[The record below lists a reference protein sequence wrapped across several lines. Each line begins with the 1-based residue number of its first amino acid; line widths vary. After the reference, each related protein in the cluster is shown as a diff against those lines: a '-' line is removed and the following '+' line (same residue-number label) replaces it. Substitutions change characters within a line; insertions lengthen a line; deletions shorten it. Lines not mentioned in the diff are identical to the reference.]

1 MSPPPSN
8 PSAPPVTSHS
18 RNPSLANPPKPQR
31 TSSKRVPAPSAPST
45 HFTLLIRLPFPRG
58 SFVDPPQTDWDA
70 AKDRALWKTI
80 SKSPRTSDLD
90 WGELSQRFG
99 VSQTFLLQQAAWLY
113 ERHLSHVRA
122 QMRRVGGAG
131 AGAGA
136 GAGVGAVP
144 AALSPTPTPT
154 PTPGMSSGS
163 GGAGTVGGVAMKR
176 TGSGASRAP
185 SVLSQRPT
193 ASPVP
198 RGESSVPGTPRPGG
212 KLASYTAIHGRKL
225 LIWDTD
231 AAPLSRTP
239 STTTITQSRHFLP
252 PSPRQP
258 LRTSFR
264 SSFPPPRRTSPTL
277 ETTAETE
284 NSSTRPPASPSPPPA
299 SSGSSSS
306 DSEADNDAANAG
318 LRRSQL
324 FKRPPRFG
332 ARGVKPA
339 LSAVDDESQPGED
352 YDDEDSAEFLPFA
365 NPVARQQHQPAQQP
379 VHDPS
384 ATLRHPLP
392 IRHNSTRERPGTAR
406 ATTEPPQRP
415 LSAVG
420 RARAKQ
426 PAAAAALVPITH
438 PSSSAT
444 SASSTS
450 SAPPLPTAAGQSP
463 YHDTALTQPQSNPAS
478 RPPTALSPR
487 HRASHL
493 ARGALSPLSPG
504 MRGTGRDGSEGTPS
518 MGSSFSDLDAES
530 VTQSALE
537 EALLSG
543 MQKGMGS
550 RISVFGR
557 VVGGGG
563 QSGGRGG

>member
-1 MSPPPSN
+1 M
-8 PSAPPVTSHS
+8 
-18 RNPSLANPPKPQR
+18 PQR

-58 SFVDPPQTDWDA
+58 AFIDPPQTDWNA

-131 AGAGA
+131 AGAG
-136 GAGVGAVP
+136 VGAVP
-144 AALSPTPTPT
+144 AAPSPTPTPTPT
-154 PTPGMSSGS
+154 PTPGMGSGS

-198 RGESSVPGTPRPGG
+198 RGEGGVPGTPRPGG
-212 KLASYTAIHGRKL
+212 KLASYTAVHGRKL
-225 LIWDTD
+225 LIRDAD

-284 NSSTRPPASPSPPPA
+284 NSGTRPPASPSPPPA

-306 DSEADNDAANAG
+306 DSEADNTGAANAG

-352 YDDEDSAEFLPFA
+352 YDNEDSAEFLPFA
-365 NPVARQQHQPAQQP
+365 NPVVRQPPPSQQQLQ
-379 VHDPS
+379 DPS

-406 ATTEPPQRP
+406 AITEPPQRP

-420 RARAKQ
+420 KARAKQ
-426 PAAAAALVPITH
+426 PSAAALAPITY

-450 SAPPLPTAAGQSP
+450 SAPPLPTATGHSP
-463 YHDTALTQPQSNPAS
+463 HHDTASSTPHSNSAS
-478 RPPTALSPR
+478 RPATALSPATAPLWPVAR
-487 HRASHL
+487 SRPSVL
-493 ARGALSPLSPG
+493 A
-504 MRGTGRDGSEGTPS
+504 
-518 MGSSFSDLDAES
+518 
-530 VTQSALE
+530 
-537 EALLSG
+537 
-543 MQKGMGS
+543 
-550 RISVFGR
+550 
-557 VVGGGG
+557 
-563 QSGGRGG
+563 